1 MTAVLNG
8 TERRAAVAAWRAAA
22 ETGRELTGAELAAQ
36 FPPRSPRW
44 GRDVIAEAKRQDT
57 LPRVPE
63 VPERQGS
70 GGAQD
75 TDALRAVE
83 AFPVGNPHR
92 DEDSLGDEP
101 LPRQAER
108 RPWYDT
114 GIVLVVAAVAAAAS
128 YGHMAHV
135 AALAGEPGWIAHLFP
150 VTVDGLVLAALR
162 RGQSGRWWLLL
173 GLAVSVGANVLS
185 QYPHMIDQ
193 LGPAVSAWP
202 PLALYGTHRLLHRR
216 PETKENAH
224 VRPHR

>member
-1 MTAVLNG
+1 MTTVTMVNG
-8 TERRAAVAAWRAAA
+8 TARHEALAAA
-22 ETGRELTGAELAAQ
+22 RQAALDGVPLTGAQLAE
-36 FPPRSPRW
+36 RYGKSERW
-44 GRDVIAEAKRQDT
+44 GRQVAAEAKAAAGGM
-57 LPRVPE
+57 PE
-63 VPERQGS
+63 VAAADERQN
-70 GGAQD
+70 GGNPQD

-92 DEDSLGDEP
+92 DEGSLGDEP

-216 PETKENAH
+216 T
-224 VRPHR
+224 